1 MRNLPILMS
10 RELRS
15 MVLAPM
21 FWVILV
27 PFMLYNG
34 ITFYTLLLVLNQ
46 PYAPEGAPTQ
56 LFFGGSVLFWF
67 ALAPICS
74 VIPMGTIASERRNGT
89 IETLMTAPVTD
100 VEVVTAKFLS
110 SWAVYAL
117 LWAPVWVYFFVLSR
131 FVDTEFGPVGSGFV
145 GTMLLGAAYLS
156 IGVLASALTR
166 SQIIAAVV
174 AFCSMFILFLLGILD
189 YVLSEGPWQDVFHHL
204 NVWAHMDDWGRG
216 LVDTRYLIY
225 YVSLTLFCL
234 FCSVRA
240 LETRRWR

>member
-21 FWVILV
+21 FWVLLV
-27 PFMLYNG
+27 PFLLFNG
-34 ITFYTLLLVLNQ
+34 FSFYALLDLLSQ
-46 PYAPEGAPTQ
+46 PMAPEGAPTQ
-56 LFFGGSVLFWF
+56 LFFGGSILFWL
-67 ALAPICS
+67 ALFPMCS
-74 VIPMGTIASERRNGT
+74 VVPMGTFASERRNGT

-100 VEVVTAKFLS
+100 VEVVAAKFLS
-110 SWAVYAL
+110 SWVVYAL

-131 FVDTEFGPVGSGFV
+131 YGDTEFGPVASGFV
-145 GTMLLGAAYLS
+145 GTMLLGAAFLAVG
-156 IGVLASALTR
+156 ILASALTR
-166 SQIIAAVV
+166 SQVIAAVV
-174 AFCSMFILFLLGILD
+174 AFFAQVTLFLFG
-189 YVLSEGPWQDVFHHL
+189 VLEYLSMEGTWHDVFHHL

-216 LVDTRYLIY
+216 IVDTRYLVY
-225 YVSLTLFCL
+225 YATLTLFCL